1 MLNNRGMGMKGMN
14 NEKGLTLVEVLAALV
29 ILGIVF
35 VGIMT
40 IFPQM
45 TLFNQKTEAKLD
57 TMNLARQEM
66 ATIVAADNWKKI
78 LVEDD
83 ITPDT
88 GLPDYL
94 SEAKIDSVMLTNGYN
109 LVTRTSDK
117 ATFQKQADYRYEVDI
132 YSNCETFLNPTPIGD
147 PPAAGMCSK
156 LEPIKLYR
164 THLKVF
170 KENEM
175 TPETYQL
182 SSETFSFLSYEA
194 VEPSGP

>member
-1 MLNNRGMGMKGMN
+1 MKALK

-45 TLFNQKTEAKLD
+45 TLFNAKTEAKLD
-57 TMNLARQEM
+57 TMNLAREEM
-66 ATIVAADNWKKI
+66 ADIVAADKWQKL
-78 LVEDD
+78 LVSSAV
-83 ITPDT
+83 TPDT

-94 SEAKIDSVMLTNGYN
+94 SDTQIDNNMTALGYT
-109 LVTRTSDK
+109 LISRT
-117 ATFQKQADYRYEVDI
+117 ATMATYLKETDYRYEVDI
-132 YSNCETFLNPTPIGD
+132 YLNCETYLNPSVIGTP
-147 PPAAGMCSK
+147 PTSGMCAK

-164 THLKVF
+164 THLKLY
-170 KENEM
+170 KENDIS
-175 TPETYQL
+175 TGTYQL

-194 VEPSGP
+194 VEPIGP

>member
-1 MLNNRGMGMKGMN
+1 MKALK

-57 TMNLARQEM
+57 TMNLAREEM
-66 ATIVAADNWKKI
+66 ANVVAADKWKKV
-78 LVEDD
+78 LVPSAV
-83 ITPDT
+83 TPDT

-94 SEAKIDSVMLTNGYN
+94 SEAKMDAEMVSAGYT
-109 LVTRTSDK
+109 LVTRTADK
-117 ATFQKQADYRYEVDI
+117 ATYRKEADYRFEVDI
-132 YSNCETFLNPTPIGD
+132 YSNCETYINPTVIGD
-147 PPAAGMCSK
+147 PPAAGMCGK

-170 KENEM
+170 KENDIS
-175 TPETYQL
+175 PGTYQL

-194 VEPSGP
+194 VN

>member
-1 MLNNRGMGMKGMN
+1 MKSLK

-45 TLFNQKTEAKLD
+45 TLFNAKTEAKLD
-57 TMNLARQEM
+57 TMNLAREEM
-66 ATIVAADNWKKI
+66 ANIVAANKWQKV
-78 LVEDD
+78 LVPSAV
-83 ITPDT
+83 TPDT

-94 SEAKIDSVMLTNGYN
+94 SETKMNDEMALVGYN
-109 LVTRTSDK
+109 LVSRT
-117 ATFQKQADYRYEVDI
+117 ATMATYRKETDYRYEADI
-132 YSNCETFLNPTPIGD
+132 YLNCETYLNPAVIGT
-147 PPAAGMCSK
+147 PPAAGMCAK

-170 KENEM
+170 KENDIS
-175 TPETYQL
+175 PGTYQL

-194 VEPSGP
+194 VEPIGP